1 MRKSRILGADMTLL
15 LSLCFLMNKTR
26 GIKATG
32 RFYKFFI
39 LNRVFFSFLGQIIHT
54 LQAIGVCGYLYRSC
68 LLRRFF
74 TVGYCSISINRLGGR
89 IE

>member
-1 MRKSRILGADMTLL
+1 MSKSRILGADMTLL
-15 LSLCFLMNKTR
+15 FSLCFLINKTR

-54 LQAIGVCGYLYRSC
+54 LQAYGSVRLFISELFTTPIPYSW
-68 LLRRFF
+68 LLLNFNKQ
-74 TVGYCSISINRLGGR
+74 VKGEN
-89 IE
+89 